1 MLNNFEQKKR
11 PRSEASG
18 EYDKRRN
25 LSLNLHIMPQTVTS
39 HWKKWLVLGLIILVV
54 FIAFSVWLY
63 FSTQ

>member
-18 EYDKRRN
+18 EHDKRRN
-25 LSLNLHIMPQTVTS
+25 LSLNLHIMPQTVTG

-54 FIAFSVWLY
+54 FAAFSVWLY

>member
-11 PRSEASG
+11 PRSEVSS
-18 EYDKRRN
+18 EHDKRRN
-25 LSLNLHIMPQTVTS
+25 LSLNLHIMPQTVTG

-54 FIAFSVWLY
+54 FAAFSVWLY